1 MTSLCHPHLPR
12 RAALPGAL
20 ALLLGLAACETSD
33 STLAAKVAGRN
44 GPLREP
50 SLQPFTALQVDGQPL
65 LRWLAHR
72 TACTLEHADTIDFV
86 KLDDG
91 TGSRY
96 GGFLDGKL
104 STTHFG
110 AATPISDDGYFLTA
124 AHCVEQVPVLVI
136 GAAGRGP
143 SREIA
148 GIVIWR
154 GAPDRPDA
162 DLAVVYAPGLATP
175 ALPWSTRA
183 TPEGTPVLC
192 CGAGTTA
199 VRAAGG
205 TILAGDQP
213 TTELADGPTVT
224 TIGIAVPVIPGDSG
238 GPCVLADGTLLGVS
252 VRASAGPEP
261 KGTVLRPD
269 PAWITELVARDRA
282 ARTATAKPTARL
294 STAGTARTMA
304 IDAQLAPLLPKQR

>member
-1 MTSLCHPHLPR
+1 MNTHIRPR
-12 RAALPGAL
+12 AL
-20 ALLLGLAACETSD
+20 ALPSTLTLVLAFTACEASD
-33 STLAAKVAGRN
+33 PALAAKVARQN
-44 GPLREP
+44 GPLRVP

-65 LRWLAHR
+65 LRWLALH

-86 KLDDG
+86 KAGDG
-91 TGSRY
+91 TPKSY
-96 GGFLDGKL
+96 GGFVDGKL

-110 AATPISDDGYFLTA
+110 AAAPISDDGYFLTA
-124 AHCVEQVPVLVI
+124 AHCVEAAPVLVI

-148 GIVIWR
+148 GLVIWR
-154 GAPDRPDA
+154 GSPDRPDA
-162 DLAVVYAPGLATP
+162 DLAVLYAPGLAMP

-183 TPEGTPVLC
+183 TPAGTPVLC

-205 TILAGDQP
+205 TILVGDQP
-213 TTELADGPTVT
+213 TTPLADGPAVT
-224 TIGIAVPVIPGDSG
+224 TIGVAVPVIPGDSG
-238 GPCVLADGTLLGVS
+238 GPCVLADGTLLGVT
-252 VRASAGPEP
+252 VRASAGTEP

-282 ARTATAKPTARL
+282 ARAATTKPTARL
-294 STAGTARTMA
+294 STAGTARTMD
-304 IDAQLAPLLPKQR
+304 IDAELAPLLPKQR